1 MVTRTTIMRKYPR
14 MEASLIISIRVMK
27 MPTFARF
34 PEVRSRSNHKVY
46 YMLKYYILALVSGK
60 FLLLLKMKILFTEYA
75 QLTSLEHVRVSD
87 EWTFKRVLVVEHN
100 AHKKIRDK
108 CFQKKKMITL
118 KLSFFCIACSWKTA
132 IEIVYL
138 TTFVECVEIGII

>member
-1 MVTRTTIMRKYPR
+1 MVTANMRKYPR
-14 MEASLIISIRVMK
+14 MEASLMVSIRVMK

-75 QLTSLEHVRVSD
+75 QL
-87 EWTFKRVLVVEHN
+87 N
-100 AHKKIRDK
+100 
-108 CFQKKKMITL
+108 
-118 KLSFFCIACSWKTA
+118 
-132 IEIVYL
+132 
-138 TTFVECVEIGII
+138 

>member
-1 MVTRTTIMRKYPR
+1 MGTTVMQKYPGI
-14 MEASLIISIRVMK
+14 EASLMASIRVMK

-75 QLTSLEHVRVSD
+75 QL
-87 EWTFKRVLVVEHN
+87 N
-100 AHKKIRDK
+100 
-108 CFQKKKMITL
+108 
-118 KLSFFCIACSWKTA
+118 
-132 IEIVYL
+132 
-138 TTFVECVEIGII
+138 

>member
-1 MVTRTTIMRKYPR
+1 MVTRTTIMQKYPR

-46 YMLKYYILALVSGK
+46 YLLKYYILALVSGK

-75 QLTSLEHVRVSD
+75 QL
-87 EWTFKRVLVVEHN
+87 N
-100 AHKKIRDK
+100 
-108 CFQKKKMITL
+108 
-118 KLSFFCIACSWKTA
+118 
-132 IEIVYL
+132 
-138 TTFVECVEIGII
+138 